1 MASRTRKRVKPV
13 AQEPAK
19 DQATTVQDKEEA
31 PQNFG
36 IDVQLAPEGVFPP
49 EEDKEPNVLESVL
62 GKLGIKKTEEDTRKP
77 TVPVSA
83 KLNKAQE
90 AFCDMTTPVGTN
102 ILIVCVGWAW
112 TRLGEEYRILAPSK
126 DAATD
131 IIAPLV
137 RIYARSNKAL
147 VGSVS
152 PNTVD
157 AFYALNASVMYL
169 YSSLTVFEEIQKRKR
184 EEAEDERDRPRDI
197 RSSQARPDR
206 ADARRA
212 DFSEP
217 ADAQH
222 ASNSNG
228 SGTASSPAN
237 LTERERSQ
245 YESLSRLREQD
256 IASRARRSGRYA

>member
-1 MASRTRKRVKPV
+1 MAVRTRKKVKPI
-13 AQEPAK
+13 AQEPDTNQKA
-19 DQATTVQDKEEA
+19 DAKEETK
-31 PQNFG
+31 QSFS
-36 IDVQLAPEGVFPP
+36 IEVQPAPEGVFPA
-49 EEDKEPNVLESVL
+49 EEEKEPNVLESVL
-62 GKLGIKKTEEDTRKP
+62 GKLGIKKTEEDAKP
-77 TVPVSA
+77 KVPVSA

-90 AFCDMTTPVGTN
+90 AFCDMTTPVGTS

-112 TRLGEEYRILAPSK
+112 TRLGEEYRVLAPSR

-131 IIAPLV
+131 IIAPFV

-184 EEAEDERDRPRDI
+184 EDAEDDRNRPRDI
-197 RSSQARPDR
+197 RSGQARPDR
-206 ADARRA
+206 ADARRS

-217 ADAQH
+217 TDARDTG
-222 ASNSNG
+222 NGDG
-228 SGTASSPAN
+228 SGVASYPAN

-245 YESLSRLREQD
+245 YESLSQLRDRD
-256 IASRARRSGRYA
+256 IASRQRRSGRYA